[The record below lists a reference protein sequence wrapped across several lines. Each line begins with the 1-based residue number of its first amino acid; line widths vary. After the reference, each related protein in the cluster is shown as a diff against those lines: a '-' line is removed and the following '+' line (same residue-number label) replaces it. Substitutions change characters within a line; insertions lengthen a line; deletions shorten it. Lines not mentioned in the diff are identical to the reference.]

1 MIPQETVNKI
11 LDAAQI
17 VDVVGDF
24 VTLKK
29 RGANH
34 IACCPFHNEKTP
46 SFSVSASKGIYKCF
60 GCGKSGTAVSFV
72 MEHENMTYNEALKY
86 LAKKYHIEVVEKEET
101 AEEIA
106 KKQRSESLYLVSEYA
121 GKFFQESLKTPE
133 GQAIAYQY
141 FRSRGLEDETI
152 AKYGLG
158 WSPVNRRAFSDAARA
173 AGYKEEFLVET
184 GVCIKYDDGRLVDRF
199 YDRVMF
205 PIHSVSGR
213 IIAFGG
219 RTLKT
224 DKSVAKYVNS
234 PETEI
239 YVKSRSLYGIY
250 FAKNEISRQ
259 DKCILVEGY
268 LDVLSMHQLGI
279 KNVVASSGTSLTVD
293 QIRLIRKFTDN
304 VTIIYDG
311 DGAGIK
317 AALRGIG
324 LVLKEGLNVKIV
336 LLPDGMD
343 PDDFARRHTLE
354 QVQDYIAQNE
364 QDFIGFKTDL
374 LLGEAG
380 GDPLKKAN
388 LINDVA
394 DTIALIPDAVIRAVY
409 IQSCANK
416 FEIDEQI
423 LIDRVSKSRDE
434 MLIADR
440 KQAEREAARAAQNAA
455 PRYNRQAPRQ
465 DAPQYNPDM
474 PPMDAGYVPMG
485 EEYIPM
491 MDEYG
496 PVMDGGYV
504 PGDYMPLSEDGQVYD
519 SSVPM
524 EPVQPEPQHQ
534 NGIVINDP
542 FLEPCER
549 DLLKFVLEN
558 GCTPLA
564 FDRDSKYYI
573 EGEQLNVAEFI
584 DGILAEDEEGFA
596 NVSYHKVYEEYFAMY
611 DEGLEQE
618 QIQTRLLNSQDPQ
631 VSAVAKELLI
641 EKYQIT
647 VENYEKSMTATTTR
661 LIQFVPKTLM
671 TYQCRKVEKILKQLT
686 SQLASVT
693 DEAEMMDILTK
704 ISDYT
709 KARARLNNELGRV
722 N

>member
-1 MIPQETVNKI
+1 MIPQETVNRI
-11 LDAAQI
+11 LDTAQI
-17 VDVVGDF
+17 VDVVSDF

-60 GCGKSGTAVSFV
+60 GCGKSGTAVGFV
-72 MEHENMTYNEALKY
+72 MEHENMSYTEALKY
-86 LAKKYHIEVVEKEET
+86 LAKKYNIEVVEKEET

-106 KKQRSESLYLVSEYA
+106 KRQRSESLYLVSEYA
-121 GKFFQESLKTPE
+121 GKFFQESMQTPD

-141 FRSRGLEDETI
+141 FKSRGLEDETI
-152 AKYGLG
+152 RKYGLG
-158 WSPVNRRAFSDAARA
+158 WSPVTRKALSEAARA

-184 GVCIKYDDGRLVDRF
+184 GLSIKYDDGRLVDRF

-219 RTLKT
+219 RTLRT

-250 FAKNEISRQ
+250 FAKNEIARQ

-279 KNVVASSGTSLTVD
+279 TNVVASSGTSLTVE
-293 QIRLIRKFTDN
+293 QIRLIRKFTNN

-354 QVQDYIAQNE
+354 QVQDYIFQNE

-409 IQSCANK
+409 VKSCADK
-416 FEIDEQI
+416 FGIDEQI
-423 LIDRVSKSRDE
+423 LTDRVTRSRNE
-434 MLIADR
+434 MILADR
-440 KQAEREAARAAQNAA
+440 KQAEREAARARQGSAA
-455 PRYNRQAPRQ
+455 GYVRREQYPVSQATSEAVPPVQDERY
-465 DAPQYNPDM
+465 M
-474 PPMDAGYVPMG
+474 PPMPDD
-485 EEYIPM
+485 YIP
-491 MDEYG
+491 G
-496 PVMDGGYV
+496 PE
-504 PGDYMPLSEDGQVYD
+504 GDYMPMDQGEADYAPSAGPQVQQ
-519 SSVPM
+519 S
-524 EPVQPEPQHQ
+524 
-534 NGIVINDP
+534 GILVNDP
-542 FLEPCER
+542 YLEPCER
-549 DLLKFVLEN
+549 DLLKFILED
-558 GCTPLA
+558 GCTPLE
-564 FDRDSKYYI
+564 FDRDSKFYI
-573 EGEQLNVAEFI
+573 EGEVLNVAEFI
-584 DGILAEDEEGFA
+584 DGILAEDEVGFE
-596 NVSYHKVYEEYFAMY
+596 NLSYRKVYDEYFAMY
-611 DEGLEQE
+611 DEGLSQE
-618 QIQTRLLNSQDPQ
+618 QIQTRLLNSMDGQ
-631 VSAVAKELLI
+631 VSAVARELLI

-647 VENYEKSMTATTTR
+647 VKNYEQSLTATATR
-661 LIQFVPKTLM
+661 LVQFVPKTLM
-671 TYQCRKVEKILKQLT
+671 TYQCKRVEQLLKKLT
-686 SQLASVT
+686 AELSSAT
-693 DEAEMMDILTK
+693 DETAQLDLLMK
-704 ISDYT
+704 ISEYS
-709 KARARLNNELGRV
+709 KARTRLNNELGRV
-722 N
+722 

>member
-1 MIPQETVNKI
+1 MIPQETVNRI
-11 LDAAQI
+11 LDAAQL
-17 VDVVGDF
+17 VDVVSDF

-60 GCGKSGTAVSFV
+60 GCGKSGTAVGFV
-72 MEHENMTYNEALKY
+72 MEHENMSYTEALKY
-86 LAKKYHIEVVEKEET
+86 LAKKYNIEVVEKEET

-106 KKQRSESLYLVSEYA
+106 RRQRSESLYLVSEYA
-121 GKFFQESLKTPE
+121 MKFFQDSMQTPE
-133 GQAIAYQY
+133 GQAVAYQY
-141 FRSRGLEDETI
+141 FKSRGLEDETI
-152 AKYGLG
+152 RKYGLG
-158 WSPVNRRAFSDAARA
+158 WSPTSRRGLSDAARA
-173 AGYKEEFLVET
+173 AGYKEEFLIET
-184 GVCIKYDDGRLVDRF
+184 GLSIRYDDGRLVDRF

-205 PIHSVSGR
+205 PVHSVSGR

-219 RTLKT
+219 RTLRT

-250 FAKNEISRQ
+250 FAKNDIARQ

-279 KNVVASSGTSLTVD
+279 RNVVASSGTSLTVE
-293 QIRLIRKFTDN
+293 QIRLIRKFTNN

-354 QVQDYIAQNE
+354 QVQDYIFQNE

-409 IQSCANK
+409 VKSCADK
-416 FEIDEQI
+416 FGIDEQI
-423 LIDRVSKSRDE
+423 LTDRVTRSRNE
-434 MLIADR
+434 MILADR
-440 KQAEREAARAAQNAA
+440 KQAEREAARARQGSAA
-455 PRYNRQAPRQ
+455 GYVRREQYPVSQATSESVPPVQ
-465 DAPQYNPDM
+465 DDGYM
-474 PPMDAGYVPMG
+474 PPMPDD
-485 EEYIPM
+485 YIP
-491 MDEYG
+491 G
-496 PVMDGGYV
+496 PE
-504 PGDYMPLSEDGQVYD
+504 GDYMPMDQEEADYAPSAGPQVQQ
-519 SSVPM
+519 S
-524 EPVQPEPQHQ
+524 
-534 NGIVINDP
+534 GILVNDP
-542 FLEPCER
+542 YLEPCER
-549 DLLKFVLEN
+549 DLLKFILED
-558 GCTPLA
+558 GCTPLE
-564 FDRDSKYYI
+564 FDRDSKFYV
-573 EGEQLNVAEFI
+573 EGEVLNVAEFI
-584 DGILAEDEEGFA
+584 DGILAEDEVGFE
-596 NVSYHKVYEEYFAMY
+596 NLSYRKVYDEYFAMY
-611 DEGLEQE
+611 DEGLSQE
-618 QIQTRLLNSQDPQ
+618 QIQTRLLNSMDEQ
-631 VSAVAKELLI
+631 VSAVARELLI

-647 VENYEKSMTATTTR
+647 VKNYEQSLTATATR
-661 LIQFVPKTLM
+661 LVQFVPKTLM
-671 TYQCRKVEKILKQLT
+671 TYQCKRVEQLLKKLT
-686 SQLASVT
+686 AELSSAT
-693 DEAEMMDILTK
+693 DETAQLDLLMK
-704 ISDYT
+704 ISEYS
-709 KARARLNNELGRV
+709 KARTRLNNELGRV
-722 N
+722 

>member
-1 MIPQETVNKI
+1 MIPQETVNRI

-60 GCGKSGTAVSFV
+60 GCGKSGTAVGFV
-72 MEHENMTYNEALKY
+72 MEHENMTYNEALRY
-86 LAKKYHIEVVEKEET
+86 LAKKYNIEVVEKEET
-101 AEEIA
+101 AEDIA
-106 KKQRSESLYLVSEYA
+106 RRQRSESLFLVSEYA

-141 FRSRGLEDETI
+141 FRSRGLEDATI
-152 AKYGLG
+152 EKYGLG
-158 WSPVNRRAFSDAARA
+158 WSPVNRKALSDAARA

-259 DKCILVEGY
+259 DRCILVEGY

-279 KNVVASSGTSLTVD
+279 RNVVASSGTSLTVE
-293 QIRLIRKFTDN
+293 QIRLIRKFTN
-304 VTIIYDG
+304 NITIIYDG

-354 QVQDYIAQNE
+354 QVQDYIARNE

-409 IQSCANK
+409 VKTCADK
-416 FEIDEQI
+416 FGIDEQI
-423 LIDRVSKSRDE
+423 LIDRVNKSRDE
-434 MLIADR
+434 MLIAER
-440 KQAEREAARAAQNAA
+440 KQAERED
-455 PRYNRQAPRQ
+455 P
-465 DAPQYNPDM
+465 M
-474 PPMDAGYVPMG
+474 PMP
-485 EEYIPM
+485 E
-491 MDEYG
+491 
-496 PVMDGGYV
+496 
-504 PGDYMPLSEDGQVYD
+504 DYMPLDAGDYGYD
-519 SSVPM
+519 VPAQM
-524 EPVQPEPQHQ
+524 EPVLPELKSQ

-542 FLEPCER
+542 LLEPCER
-549 DLLKFVLEN
+549 ELLKFILEH
-558 GCTPLA
+558 GCEQLA
-564 FDRDSKYYI
+564 FDRDSKYYM
-573 EGEQLNVAEFI
+573 EGEPLNVAEFI

-596 NVSYHKVYEEYFAMY
+596 NLSYRRVYDEYFAMY

-618 QIQTRLLNSQDPQ
+618 QIQTRLLNSQDSQ
-631 VSAVAKELLI
+631 IAGVARELLI

-647 VENYEKSMTATTTR
+647 VENYEKSMTAMTTR
-661 LIQFVPKTLM
+661 LVQFVPKALM
-671 TYQCRKVEKILKQLT
+671 TYQCRKVEKILKKLT
-686 SQLASVT
+686 ADLNAVT
-693 DEAEMMDILTK
+693 DETQMMEIVQK
-704 ISDYT
+704 ITEYN
-709 KARARLNNELGRV
+709 KARTRLNNELGRV

>member
-1 MIPQETVNKI
+1 MIPQETVNRI
-11 LDAAQI
+11 LDTAQI
-17 VDVVGDF
+17 VDVVSDF

-60 GCGKSGTAVSFV
+60 GCGKSGTAVGFV
-72 MEHENMTYNEALKY
+72 MEHENMSYTEALKY
-86 LAKKYHIEVVEKEET
+86 LAKKYNIEVVEKEET

-106 KKQRSESLYLVSEYA
+106 KRQRSESLYLVSEYA
-121 GKFFQESLKTPE
+121 GKFFQESMQTPD

-141 FRSRGLEDETI
+141 FKSRGLEDETI
-152 AKYGLG
+152 RKYGLG
-158 WSPVNRRAFSDAARA
+158 WSPVTRKALSEAARA

-184 GVCIKYDDGRLVDRF
+184 GLSIKYDDGRLVDRF

-219 RTLKT
+219 RTLRT

-250 FAKNEISRQ
+250 FAKNEIARQ

-279 KNVVASSGTSLTVD
+279 TNVVASSGTSLTVD
-293 QIRLIRKFTDN
+293 QIRLIRKFTNN

-354 QVQDYIAQNE
+354 QVQDYIFQNE

-409 IQSCANK
+409 VKSCADK
-416 FEIDEQI
+416 FGIDEQI
-423 LIDRVSKSRDE
+423 LTDRVTRSRNE
-434 MLIADR
+434 MILADR
-440 KQAEREAARAAQNAA
+440 KQAEREAARARQGSAA
-455 PRYNRQAPRQ
+455 GYVRREQYPVSQATSESVPPVQ
-465 DAPQYNPDM
+465 DDGYM
-474 PPMDAGYVPMG
+474 PPMPDD
-485 EEYIPM
+485 YIP
-491 MDEYG
+491 G
-496 PVMDGGYV
+496 PE
-504 PGDYMPLSEDGQVYD
+504 GDYMPMDQEEADYAPSAGPQVQQ
-519 SSVPM
+519 S
-524 EPVQPEPQHQ
+524 
-534 NGIVINDP
+534 GILVNDP
-542 FLEPCER
+542 YLEPCER
-549 DLLKFVLEN
+549 DLLKFILED
-558 GCTPLA
+558 GCTPLE
-564 FDRDSKYYI
+564 FDRDSKFYV
-573 EGEQLNVAEFI
+573 EGEVLNVAEFI
-584 DGILAEDEEGFA
+584 DGILAEDEVGFE
-596 NVSYHKVYEEYFAMY
+596 NLSYRKVYDEYFAMY
-611 DEGLEQE
+611 DEGLSQE
-618 QIQTRLLNSQDPQ
+618 QIQTRLLNSMDGQ
-631 VSAVAKELLI
+631 VSAVARELLI

-647 VENYEKSMTATTTR
+647 VKNYEQSLTATATR
-661 LIQFVPKTLM
+661 LVQFVPKTLM
-671 TYQCRKVEKILKQLT
+671 TYQCKRVEQLLKKLT
-686 SQLASVT
+686 AELSSAT
-693 DEAEMMDILTK
+693 DETAQLDLLMK
-704 ISDYT
+704 ISEYS
-709 KARARLNNELGRV
+709 KARTRLNNELGRV
-722 N
+722 

>member
-1 MIPQETVNKI
+1 MIPQETVNRI

-17 VDVVGDF
+17 VDVVSDF

-60 GCGKSGTAVSFV
+60 GCGKSGTAVGFV
-72 MEHENMTYNEALKY
+72 MEHENMSYTEALKY
-86 LAKKYHIEVVEKEET
+86 LAKKYNIEVVEKEET

-106 KKQRSESLYLVSEYA
+106 RRQRSESLYLVSEYA
-121 GKFFQESLKTPE
+121 MKFFQDSMQTPE
-133 GQAIAYQY
+133 GQAVAYQY
-141 FRSRGLEDETI
+141 FKSRGLEDETI
-152 AKYGLG
+152 RKYGLG
-158 WSPVNRRAFSDAARA
+158 WSPTSRRGLSDAARA
-173 AGYKEEFLVET
+173 AGYKEEFLIET
-184 GVCIKYDDGRLVDRF
+184 GLSIRYDDGRLVDRF

-219 RTLKT
+219 RTLRT

-250 FAKNEISRQ
+250 FAKNDIARQ

-279 KNVVASSGTSLTVD
+279 RNVVASSGTSLTVE
-293 QIRLIRKFTDN
+293 QIRLIRKFTNN

-354 QVQDYIAQNE
+354 QVQDYIFQNE

-409 IQSCANK
+409 VKSCADK

-423 LIDRVSKSRDE
+423 LTDRVSRSRNE
-434 MLIADR
+434 MILADK
-440 KQAEREAARAAQNAA
+440 KQAEREAARSRQGGASGYARREPA
-455 PRYNRQAPRQ
+455 PGY
-465 DAPQYNPDM
+465 PDEGYM
-474 PPMDAGYVPMG
+474 PPMPEDYVP
-485 EEYIPM
+485 
-491 MDEYG
+491 G
-496 PVMDGGYV
+496 PE
-504 PGDYMPLSEDGQVYD
+504 GDYMPVDQDDVEYAPAG
-519 SSVPM
+519 
-524 EPVQPEPQHQ
+524 EPLARQ
-534 NGIVINDP
+534 NGIPVDDP
-542 FLEPCER
+542 YLEPCEH
-549 DLLKFVLEN
+549 DLLKFVLEE
-558 GCTPLA
+558 GCTPLE
-564 FDRDSKYYI
+564 FDRDSRFFV
-573 EGEQLNVAEFI
+573 EGETLSVAEFI
-584 DGILAEDEEGFA
+584 DGILAEDEVDFA
-596 NVSYHKVYEEYFAMY
+596 NEAYRKVYEAYFAMY
-611 DEGLEQE
+611 DEGLSQE
-618 QIQTRLLNSQDPQ
+618 QIQQRLLNSMDQE
-631 VSAVAKELLI
+631 VAAVAREMLI

-647 VENYEKSMTATTTR
+647 VKNYEQSLTATATR
-661 LIQFVPKTLM
+661 LVQFVPKTLM
-671 TYQCRKVEKILKQLT
+671 TYQCRRIEQILKRL
-686 SQLASVT
+686 T
-693 DEAEMMDILTK
+693 DELMTADETAQLDILTR
-704 ISDYT
+704 ISEYN
-709 KARARLNNELGRV
+709 KARTRLNNELGRV
-722 N
+722 

>member
-1 MIPQETVNKI
+1 MDT
-11 LDAAQI
+11 AQI

-60 GCGKSGTAVSFV
+60 GCGKSGTAVGFV
-72 MEHENMTYNEALKY
+72 MEHENMTYTEALKY
-86 LAKKYHIEVVEKEET
+86 LAKKYNIEVVEKEET

-106 KKQRSESLYLVSEYA
+106 KRQRSESLFLVSEYA
-121 GKFFQESLKTPE
+121 GKFFQESLKTQE

-152 AKYGLG
+152 RKYGLG
-158 WSPVNRRAFSDAARA
+158 WSPVNRTALAEAARA

-199 YDRVMF
+199 HDRVMF

-219 RTLKT
+219 RTLRT
-224 DKSVAKYVNS
+224 DKTVAKYVNS

-250 FAKNEISRQ
+250 FAKNEISKQ

-279 KNVVASSGTSLTVD
+279 TNVVASSGTSLTVG
-293 QIRLIRKFTDN
+293 QIRQIKKFTDN

-317 AALRGIG
+317 AALRGID
-324 LVLKEGLNVKIV
+324 LVLKEGLNVKVV
-336 LLPDGMD
+336 LLPEGMD
-343 PDDFARRHTLE
+343 PDDFARRNTLD

-394 DTIALIPDAVIRAVY
+394 DTISLIPDAVIRAMYVKT
-409 IQSCANK
+409 CAAK

-423 LIDRVSKSRDE
+423 LIDRVNKSRDE

-440 KQAEREAARAAQNAA
+440 KQAEREASRAAQPSRAVRPAA
-455 PRYNRQAPRQ
+455 AQQAPE
-465 DAPQYNPDM
+465 AYM
-474 PPMDAGYVPMG
+474 PPMPEDYPVDFGSPGDSGYVPDPNYDQDPSYMPVHDDS
-485 EEYIPM
+485 YIP
-491 MDEYG
+491 EA
-496 PVMDGGYV
+496 
-504 PGDYMPLSEDGQVYD
+504 
-519 SSVPM
+519 
-524 EPVQPEPQHQ
+524 PVQQ
-534 NGIVINDP
+534 NGGIRIEDP
-542 FLEPCER
+542 YLEPCER
-549 DLLKFVLEN
+549 DLLKFILEH
-558 GCTPLA
+558 GCTHLA
-564 FDRDSKYYI
+564 FDRDSKYYLDD
-573 EGEQLNVAEFI
+573 EQLNVAEFI
-584 DGILAEDEEGFA
+584 DGILAEDEDHFV
-596 NVSYHKVYEEYFAMY
+596 NSSYRKVYEEYFMMY
-611 DEGLEQE
+611 EEGLEQE
-618 QIQTRLLNSQDPQ
+618 QIQTRLLNSMDEEIA
-631 VSAVAKELLI
+631 AVARELLI

-647 VENYEKSMTATTTR
+647 VKNYEQALTATATR
-661 LIQFVPKTLM
+661 LVQYVPKTLL
-671 TYQCRKVEKILKQLT
+671 TYQCRKVELMLKALT
-686 SQLASVT
+686 AELAATT
-693 DEAEMMDILTK
+693 DETAQIEIISK
-704 ISDYT
+704 ISDCT
-709 KARARLNNELGRV
+709 KARSRMNNELGRV
-722 N
+722 

>member
-1 MIPQETVNKI
+1 MIPQETVNRI
-11 LDAAQI
+11 LDTAQI

-60 GCGKSGTAVSFV
+60 GCGKSGTAVGFV
-72 MEHENMTYNEALKY
+72 MEHENMSYTEALKY
-86 LAKKYHIEVVEKEET
+86 LAKKYNIEVVEKEET
-101 AEEIA
+101 AEDIA
-106 KKQRSESLYLVSEYA
+106 RRQRSESLYLVSEYA
-121 GKFFQESLKTPE
+121 GKFFHESMQTPD

-141 FRSRGLEDETI
+141 FKNRGLEDETI
-152 AKYGLG
+152 RKYGLG
-158 WSPVNRRAFSDAARA
+158 WSPVSRRALSEAARA
-173 AGYKEEFLVET
+173 AGYKEEFLIET
-184 GVCIKYDDGRLVDRF
+184 GLSIKYDDGRLVDRF

-213 IIAFGG
+213 VIAFGG

-224 DKSVAKYVNS
+224 DKTVAKYVNS

-279 KNVVASSGTSLTVD
+279 TNVVASSGTSLTVE
-293 QIRLIRKFTDN
+293 QIRLIRKFTNN

-324 LVLKEGLNVKIV
+324 LVLKEGLNVKVV

-354 QVQDYIAQNE
+354 QVQDYIFQNE

-394 DTIALIPDAVIRAVY
+394 DTISLIPDAVIRAMYVKT
-409 IQSCANK
+409 CAAK

-423 LIDRVSKSRDE
+423 LVDRVTRSRSE
-434 MLIADR
+434 MLVADR
-440 KQAEREAARAAQNAA
+440 KQAEREAGRARQTAGAGQ
-455 PRYNRQAPRQ
+455 RGRVEDDGY
-465 DAPQYNPDM
+465 M
-474 PPMDAGYVPMG
+474 PPMPED
-485 EEYIPM
+485 YIP
-491 MDEYG
+491 G
-496 PVMDGGYV
+496 PEEDYISVSQEDV
-504 PGDYMPLSEDGQVYD
+504 DYMP
-519 SSVPM
+519 SVGT
-524 EPVQPEPQHQ
+524 QTQQ
-534 NGIVINDP
+534 SGIVVDDP
-542 FLEPCER
+542 YLEPCER
-549 DLLKFVLEN
+549 DLLKFILEE
-558 GCTPLA
+558 GCTPLE
-564 FDRDSKYYI
+564 FDRDSKYYM
-573 EGEQLNVAEFI
+573 EGETLNVAEFI
-584 DGILAEDEEGFA
+584 DGILADDENEFA
-596 NVSYHKVYEEYFAMY
+596 NLSYRKVYEEYFSMY
-611 DEGLEQE
+611 DEGLDQE
-618 QIQTRLLNSQDPQ
+618 QIQTRLLNSMDAQ

-647 VENYEKSMTATTTR
+647 VENYEKSMTATATR
-661 LIQFVPKTLM
+661 LVQFVPKTLM
-671 TYQCRKVEKILKQLT
+671 TYQCRRVEQILKKLT
-686 SQLASVT
+686 VELSAAT
-693 DEAEMMDILTK
+693 DETLQMDLLMK
-704 ISDYT
+704 ISDYN
-709 KARARLNNELGRV
+709 KARTRLNNELGRV
-722 N
+722 

>member
-1 MIPQETVNKI
+1 MIPQETVNRI
-11 LDAAQI
+11 LDTAQI

-60 GCGKSGTAVSFV
+60 GCGKSGTAVGFV
-72 MEHENMTYNEALKY
+72 MEHENMSYTEALKY
-86 LAKKYHIEVVEKEET
+86 LAKKYNIEVVEKEET

-106 KKQRSESLYLVSEYA
+106 KRQRSESLYLVSEYA
-121 GKFFQESLKTPE
+121 GKFFQESMQTPD

-141 FRSRGLEDETI
+141 FKSRGLEDETI
-152 AKYGLG
+152 RKYGLG
-158 WSPVNRRAFSDAARA
+158 WSPVTRKALSEAARA

-184 GVCIKYDDGRLVDRF
+184 GLSIKYDDGRLVDRF

-219 RTLKT
+219 RTLRT

-250 FAKNEISRQ
+250 FAKNEIARQ

-279 KNVVASSGTSLTVD
+279 TNVVASSGTSLTVE
-293 QIRLIRKFTDN
+293 QIRLIRKFTNN

-354 QVQDYIAQNE
+354 QVQDYIFQNE

-409 IQSCANK
+409 VKSCADK
-416 FEIDEQI
+416 FGIDEQI
-423 LIDRVSKSRDE
+423 LTDRVTRSRND
-434 MLIADR
+434 MILADM
-440 KQAEREAARAAQNAA
+440 KQAEREAARARQGSAA
-455 PRYNRQAPRQ
+455 GYVRREQYPVSQATSESVPPVQ
-465 DAPQYNPDM
+465 DDGYM
-474 PPMDAGYVPMG
+474 PPMPDD
-485 EEYIPM
+485 YIP
-491 MDEYG
+491 G
-496 PVMDGGYV
+496 PE
-504 PGDYMPLSEDGQVYD
+504 GDYMPMDQEEADYAPSAGPQVQQ
-519 SSVPM
+519 S
-524 EPVQPEPQHQ
+524 
-534 NGIVINDP
+534 GILVNDP
-542 FLEPCER
+542 YLEPCER
-549 DLLKFVLEN
+549 DLLKFILED
-558 GCTPLA
+558 GCTPLE
-564 FDRDSKYYI
+564 FDRDSKFYI
-573 EGEQLNVAEFI
+573 DGEVLNVAEFI
-584 DGILAEDEEGFA
+584 DGILAEDEVGFE
-596 NVSYHKVYEEYFAMY
+596 NLSYRKVYDEYFAMY
-611 DEGLEQE
+611 DEGLTQE
-618 QIQTRLLNSQDPQ
+618 QIQTRLLNSMDEQ
-631 VSAVAKELLI
+631 VSAVARELLI

-647 VENYEKSMTATTTR
+647 VKNYEQSLTATATR
-661 LIQFVPKTLM
+661 LVQFVPKTLM
-671 TYQCRKVEKILKQLT
+671 TYQCKRVEQLLKKLT
-686 SQLASVT
+686 AELSSAT
-693 DEAEMMDILTK
+693 DETAQLDLLMK
-704 ISDYT
+704 ISEYS
-709 KARARLNNELGRV
+709 KARTRLNNELGRV
-722 N
+722 